1 MLVLSTVVFP
11 AMLII
16 FSTSCGGGSSS
27 SSSNSM
33 SQAQAQA
40 VSQQVFTTLG
50 QALASAFSSDAAA
63 PSTER
68 PTLAAAFSQLQ
79 PNNDSSGCSGGAS
92 GETCDF
98 TVNFSGSCP
107 GGGTIAVG
115 GDIDGTLNN
124 SGDGSISANLMIA
137 PNSCSV
143 SNLVINGDPDI
154 TVATQI
160 NFSDSALVFPVAA
173 TIGGG
178 MSYGPNPSGTCQLN
192 VTATVSSATSCSY
205 SGTVCG
211 QAVSG
216 SC

>member
-1 MLVLSTVVFP
+1 MRYSKKMLVLSTVVFP

-79 PNNDSSGCSGGAS
+79 PNNDSSGCSGGRRYRRHS
-92 GETCDF
+92 
-98 TVNFSGSCP
+98 
-107 GGGTIAVG
+107 
-115 GDIDGTLNN
+115 
-124 SGDGSISANLMIA
+124 
-137 PNSCSV
+137 
-143 SNLVINGDPDI
+143 
-154 TVATQI
+154 Q
-160 NFSDSALVFPVAA
+160 
-173 TIGGG
+173 
-178 MSYGPNPSGTCQLN
+178 QLRRRLHQRQPHDR
-192 VTATVSSATSCSY
+192 S
-205 SGTVCG
+205 
-211 QAVSG
+211 Q
-216 SC
+216 